1 MPFTSPIPLCIRRAS
16 APTWVLLP
24 RMTPPLSQYR
34 KRTSWTPRSFA
45 SLTICSGVMG
55 VSRSRWLRRRHLLR
69 DHFGPEGEGTV
80 LDGDDRHALL
90 RYMGVRRERDRPGD
104 PREVLRGFDGGL
116 HRGRIGA
123 TGALHRVGH
132 QIHGVVPEG
141 GERVLGV
148 VPVFGL
154 VVGDELLDP
163 GGAAGGV
170 HQRMRRE
177 EHVLGS
183 SAGHLDEV
191 RRVIAVAADDR
202 AGDARVAELLD
213 ERA

>member
-1 MPFTSPIPLCIRRAS
+1 MFAIIWPLRGAYGRSTKVSGSGTSRISPTGPYVASGARKSRLVNDCMPFTSPIPLCIRRAS
-16 APTWVLLP
+16 APMWVLLP

-90 RYMGVRRERDRPGD
+90 RDMGVRRERDRPGD

-123 TGALHRVGH
+123 TGALDRVCH

-154 VVGDELLDP
+154 VVGDEL
-163 GGAAGGV
+163 
-170 HQRMRRE
+170 
-177 EHVLGS
+177 
-183 SAGHLDEV
+183 
-191 RRVIAVAADDR
+191 
-202 AGDARVAELLD
+202 
-213 ERA
+213 